1 MNLTRLV
8 FNMIWLMTKIK
19 DLVKRTQSDKVV
31 KDKADEIASD
41 PK

>member
-8 FNMIWLMTKIK
+8 LNMIWLMTKIK

-31 KDKADEIASD
+31 KDKAVEIASD

>member
-31 KDKADEIASD
+31 KDKAVEVASD

>member
-31 KDKADEIASD
+31 KDKAVEIASD

>member
-31 KDKADEIASD
+31 KDKAVEIASD
-41 PK
+41 PE

>member
-1 MNLTRLV
+1 MTLTRLV

-31 KDKADEIASD
+31 KDKAVEIASD
-41 PK
+41 PE

>member
-8 FNMIWLMTKIK
+8 FNIIWLMTKIK

-31 KDKADEIASD
+31 KDKAVEIASD